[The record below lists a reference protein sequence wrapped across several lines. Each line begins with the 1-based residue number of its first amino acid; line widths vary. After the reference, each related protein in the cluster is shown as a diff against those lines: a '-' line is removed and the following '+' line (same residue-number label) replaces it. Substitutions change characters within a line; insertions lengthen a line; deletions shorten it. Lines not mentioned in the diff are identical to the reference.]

1 MKYQP
6 LPVAATYRRFIA
18 LNQKLKRLLAS
29 GRFQL
34 LSKPKQQALLLR
46 LRQLFRR
53 LSQVVPIQRLRQGLA
68 VSAIVMAGGKANA
81 QQFAAPEQNPF
92 ALGLEQNDNELFPLP
107 QLVDIDGDGDFDL
120 LHRSTFD
127 EGTNYGTTVF
137 FQENVGTPD
146 EAVFSELVA
155 SPFGLGEL
163 GDATILTFGD
173 LDGDGD
179 FDMLTGRYD
188 ATYYGT
194 YFAYYENTG
203 TPTAPAFGPAV
214 LNPFGLILEDGT
226 DSTAPQLADL
236 DNDGDLD
243 LLVGTYFYD
252 TELTATVYFPNIGTP
267 EAPVFGPPQVNPFGL
282 QLPLESYLF
291 LPALADFDNDGDLDI
306 ISGGSYQYGGD
317 MYLPSLDYY
326 ENTGNAQAPG
336 FAPPQRNAF
345 GLQSDLNSFVV
356 IPAAADLDS
365 DGDVDVL
372 TTGVSYESG
381 SEISKVI
388 FEYYENTAIIN
399 SVNSPEA
406 KNRLKLFPTVTT
418 DVMHWQY
425 GSDQSPERVI
435 LILYSQNGS
444 PVLRQELRG
453 ESGTIRVSTLPAG
466 LYNARLTNEQGQ
478 LLGQQRLI
486 KQ

>member
-1 MKYQP
+1 MPSSLQP
-6 LPVAATYRRFIA
+6 LNKT
-18 LNQKLKRLLAS
+18 RLPWGWNKMIMS
-29 GRFQL
+29 C
-34 LSKPKQQALLLR
+34 S
-46 LRQLFRR
+46 
-53 LSQVVPIQRLRQGLA
+53 
-68 VSAIVMAGGKANA
+68 
-81 QQFAAPEQNPF
+81 
-92 ALGLEQNDNELFPLP
+92 PLP

-127 EGTNYGTTVF
+127 DGTNYGTTVF

-173 LDGDGD
+173 LDGDGGL
-179 FDMLTGRYD
+179 DMLTGRYD
-188 ATYYGT
+188 ASYYGT

-203 TPTAPAFGPAV
+203 TPTVPEFSPAV

-306 ISGGSYQYGGD
+306 VSGGSYQYEGD
-317 MYLPSLDYY
+317 MYLPYLDYY
-326 ENTGNAQAPG
+326 ENTGTAQAPS

-356 IPAAADLDS
+356 IPAAADLDA

-372 TTGVSYESG
+372 TTGATYESG
-381 SEISKVI
+381 SYLSKVV
-388 FEYYENTAIIN
+388 FEYYENTAAIN
-399 SVNSPEA
+399 SVNIPEVS
-406 KNRLKLFPTVTT
+406 NRLQLFPTVTE
-418 DVMHWQY
+418 DAVQWQY
-425 GSDQSPERVI
+425 DSDQGPERVI

-444 PVLRQELRG
+444 PVLRQELQDK
-453 ESGTIRVSTLPAG
+453 SGTIRVSTLPAG

>member
-6 LPVAATYRRFIA
+6 LPIAATYRRFIA

-53 LSQVVPIQRLRQGLA
+53 LSQVVPIQRLRQGIA
-68 VSAIVMAGGKANA
+68 VSAIVIAGGKANA

-127 EGTNYGTTVF
+127 ESTNYGTTVF

-179 FDMLTGRYD
+179 LDMLTGQYD
-188 ATYYGT
+188 ASYDAT

-243 LLVGTYFYD
+243 LLVGTYFYN
-252 TELTATVYFPNIGTP
+252 TELTATVYFPNIGTA
-267 EAPVFGPPQVNPFGL
+267 EAPAFGPPQVNPFGL

-306 ISGGSYQYGGD
+306 VSGGSYQYEGD
-317 MYLPSLDYY
+317 MYLPFLDYY
-326 ENTGNAQAPG
+326 ENTGTAQAPS

-345 GLQSDLNSFVV
+345 GLQSDLNSLVV
-356 IPAAADLDS
+356 IPAAADLDA

-372 TTGVSYESG
+372 TSGLAYEEGSG
-381 SEISKVI
+381 YGKVI
-388 FEYYENTAIIN
+388 FEYFENTAVIN
-399 SVNSPEA
+399 TVDFTEA
-406 KNRLKLFPTVTT
+406 ENQLQLFPTVAT
-418 DVMHWQY
+418 DAVQWRV
-425 GSDQSPERVI
+425 GSDIRPEQLWITLFDLAGRP
-435 LILYSQNGS
+435 LIQQALQ
-444 PVLRQELRG
+444 G
-453 ESGTIRVSTLPAG
+453 EAGTLSVSDLPAG
-466 LYNARLTNEQGQ
+466 LYHARLTDEQGL
-478 LLGQQRLI
+478 LLGAGSI
-486 KQ
+486 VKP

>member
-18 LNQKLKRLLAS
+18 LNQKLKRILAN
-29 GRFQL
+29 GQFQL
-34 LSKPKQQALLLR
+34 LSKSKQQELLLR
-46 LRQLFRR
+46 LRQLFQR
-53 LSQVVPIQRLRQGLA
+53 LSQVVPIQRLRQGVA
-68 VSAIVMAGGKANA
+68 VSAIVIAGGKANA
-81 QQFAAPEQNPF
+81 QQFAPPEQNPF
-92 ALGLEQNDNELFPLP
+92 ALGVEQNDNLLYPLP

-120 LHRSTFD
+120 MHRSTFD
-127 EGTNYGTTVF
+127 DGTNYGTTVF
-137 FQENVGTPD
+137 FQENIGTPE

-155 SPFGLGEL
+155 SPFGLGEI
-163 GDATILTFGD
+163 GDATNLTFGD

-179 FDMLTGRYD
+179 LDMLTGRYD
-188 ATYYGT
+188 ASYNGT

-203 TPTAPAFGPAV
+203 TPTAPAFDPV
-214 LNPFGLILEDGT
+214 VSNPFGLILEDGT

-243 LLVGTYFYD
+243 LLVGTYFD
-252 TELTATVYFPNIGTP
+252 NTELTATVYLPNIGTA
-267 EAPVFGPPQVNPFGL
+267 EAPAFGPSQANPFGL

-306 ISGGSYQYGGD
+306 VSGGSYQYEGD

-326 ENTGNAQAPG
+326 ENTGTAQAPS

-356 IPAAADLDS
+356 IPAAADLDA

-372 TTGVSYESG
+372 TTGVTYESG
-381 SEISKVI
+381 SNFSKVI

-399 SVNSPEA
+399 SVDLAETE
-406 KNRLKLFPTVTT
+406 NRLQLFPTVTT
-418 DVMHWQY
+418 DVVQWRY
-425 GSDQSPERVI
+425 DSDQRPERI
-435 LILYSQNGS
+435 LLILYSQNGV
-444 PVLRQELRG
+444 PVLQQELQG
-453 ESGTIRVSTLPAG
+453 GSGAIRISTLPAG
-466 LYNARLTNEQGQ
+466 LYNARLTSEAGQ
-478 LLGQQRLI
+478 LLGLQRVI